1 MLTSLQG
8 VVLPENRRVSEP
20 KDPEN
25 WQRCIDELSGGEFW
39 IPREQAEA
47 TRRQRMKDRAIWPQF
62 FDDLAHVCMCLKC
75 IEADADFHEEVA
87 ALVRDLSPA
96 ECERAIKIVCADRET
111 PDELKDMIEGY
122 RLEAR
127 YDFLL
132 DALTV
137 RGIASDDGQAASMHL
152 AAGRPIYYADRRYP
166 DGLVKRSPNGRK
178 QLVSVDGNGVISV
191 IRELP

>member
-1 MLTSLQG
+1 MI
-8 VVLPENRRVSEP
+8 EN
-20 KDPEN
+20 
-25 WQRCIDELSGGEFW
+25 
-39 IPREQAEA
+39 
-47 TRRQRMKDRAIWPQF
+47 
-62 FDDLAHVCMCLKC
+62 LAHLCMCAKC
-75 IEADADFHEEVA
+75 IELDSDFRQEVA

-96 ECERAIKIVCADRET
+96 ECERATEIVRADRET

-122 RLEAR
+122 RLESR
-127 YDFLL
+127 YDYLL

-137 RGIASDDGQAASMHL
+137 RGIAHDDSQAASMHL

-178 QLVSVDGNGVISV
+178 QLVSVGENGGISV